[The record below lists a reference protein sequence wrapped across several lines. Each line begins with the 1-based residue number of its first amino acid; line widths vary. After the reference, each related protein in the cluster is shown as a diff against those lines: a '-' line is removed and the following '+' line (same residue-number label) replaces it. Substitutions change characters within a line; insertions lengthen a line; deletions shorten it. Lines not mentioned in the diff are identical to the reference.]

1 MGDNENKLEILT
13 DYLSKLERLTD
24 KLEYLYKMEFKQKRF
39 ISSDIDIE
47 LEKMKNTDGVWI
59 IERVNIQVDFEYE
72 GALDGDDVY
81 TFTRDLKIM
90 CNEFISVIKQYTPT
104 QEGKI
109 VSGDSHCYVSDPF
122 IYKMNYVY
130 EDTHTFSLATF
141 ITYPETTSF

>member
-13 DYLSKLERLTD
+13 DFLSKLERLTD
-24 KLEYLYKMEFKQKRF
+24 KLEYLYKMEFKQKMF

-59 IERVNIQVDFEYE
+59 IERVNIQVDFEYD

-90 CNEFISVIKQYTPT
+90 CNEF
-104 QEGKI
+104 
-109 VSGDSHCYVSDPF
+109 
-122 IYKMNYVY
+122 
-130 EDTHTFSLATF
+130 L
-141 ITYPETTSF
+141 

>member
-1 MGDNENKLEILT
+1 MGLDK
-13 DYLSKLERLTD
+13 D
-24 KLEYLYKMEFKQKRF
+24 KLKRLEDKLKYLYKMEFEQTKF
-39 ISSDIDIE
+39 VTSNIDIDFE
-47 LEKMKNTDGVWI
+47 QMEDEDKEWI
-59 IERVNIQVDFEYE
+59 LERVNIQVDFEYD

-109 VSGDSHCYVSDPF
+109 LSGDSHCYVSDPF

-141 ITYPETTSF
+141 ITYPD